1 MRQPFYKRLWITQ
14 LFIIIC
20 NLFKGKSIIE
30 KLQDYC
36 VIEELISRE
45 TFVKIMYD
53 NYILT
58 TENPYD
64 LLTHICWYHTIFDN
78 FSQNEIIFQKENKML
93 EHYVYL
99 LDGHVMEELK
109 FDPEFL
115 TSDQQV
121 IKSIC
126 FLLYHNYIK
135 KIGLNSI
142 HINERFNIVEK
153 LIKYHNHELHE
164 IIPFNIE
171 FSDVSKLEKHNL
183 DFIYKDLIS
192 DYIFV
197 LNFDALPNK
206 IIFTCKSNES
216 DQSYASKIKCDI
228 EYTKLFDTP
237 QFTNTEEEFDNT
249 FKSIIKNLC
258 IQHYY
263 AIYEQLPLDYP
274 TITFVQP
281 EDTTIKV

>member
-1 MRQPFYKRLWITQ
+1 MIQPLYKRLWITQ

-20 NLFKGKSIIE
+20 NLFKGKSLIE

-36 VIEELISRE
+36 LIEELISRE
-45 TFVKIMYD
+45 TFIKNMDD
-53 NYILT
+53 NYMLLLH
-58 TENPYD
+58 NPND
-64 LLTHICWYHTIFDN
+64 RLKHICWYHTIFDS
-78 FSQNEIIFQKENKML
+78 FSQNEIRLEDEVL

-99 LDGHVMEELK
+99 TDGHTIEKLRFNPEL
-109 FDPEFL
+109 L
-115 TSDQQV
+115 TDDKQI

-126 FLLYHNYIK
+126 LLLYHNYLN
-135 KIGLNSI
+135 KIEAGSMY
-142 HINERFNIVEK
+142 INERFSIVEK
-153 LIKYHNHELHE
+153 LMKYNNHALHE
-164 IIPFNIE
+164 IIPFNVE

-183 DFIYKDLIS
+183 DFFYKNLIS
-192 DYIFV
+192 DYLFQ

-206 IIFTCKSNES
+206 IIFTCKANHYN
-216 DQSYASKIKCDI
+216 QSYATKIKCDL

-237 QFTNTEEEFDNT
+237 QFSNTEEEFNNT
-249 FKSIIKNLC
+249 FKEIIKNLS

-263 AIYEQLPLDYP
+263 AIYEQLPLNYL